1 MLAINGGKRVRD
13 KSKSYPS
20 WPSVT
25 DGDRKLLNETIG
37 DVYRGFSNRK
47 QEFEQKF
54 AKDGKVK
61 HCFAVANGTVSLELI
76 LRAYSIGRGDEVILP
91 PYTFIATFSSIV
103 YAGATPVFAD
113 ISERDYNMD
122 VVDAEKKIT
131 DKTKAIVVVAVGG
144 CPPDIDA
151 FESLAKKYGVK
162 LIVDAAQAVGASWR
176 GRNIA
181 SCGDAASFSAQ
192 NTKNLTC
199 GEGGMITTNDDCLA
213 ENLSLLLNGGEKDGK
228 IVSVAQ
234 NHNITPFQ
242 ASVLLSQYEKLGQ
255 EILTR
260 EKNAAYLAGRIK
272 ELDFIDALDYDERI
286 TTHAYHLFLFRVNE
300 KAFEK
305 KGITREQ
312 FVKALQG
319 EGLVV
324 DVGYMPVYTFP
335 CVSSADTNRMIDGKV
350 DTTSLPV
357 CEKVCK
363 KLCIW
368 TYQSVLLG
376 TREDMDEIVTALKKV
391 WDCADEVRAL

>member
-61 HCFAVANGTVSLELI
+61 YCFAVANGTVSLELI

-151 FESLAKKYGVK
+151 FESLAKKYDIK

-176 GRNIA
+176 GGNIA
-181 SCGDAASFSAQ
+181 SCGDAASF
-192 NTKNLTC
+192 
-199 GEGGMITTNDDCLA
+199 
-213 ENLSLLLNGGEKDGK
+213 
-228 IVSVAQ
+228 
-234 NHNITPFQ
+234 
-242 ASVLLSQYEKLGQ
+242 
-255 EILTR
+255 
-260 EKNAAYLAGRIK
+260 
-272 ELDFIDALDYDERI
+272 
-286 TTHAYHLFLFRVNE
+286 
-300 KAFEK
+300 
-305 KGITREQ
+305 
-312 FVKALQG
+312 
-319 EGLVV
+319 
-324 DVGYMPVYTFP
+324 
-335 CVSSADTNRMIDGKV
+335 
-350 DTTSLPV
+350 
-357 CEKVCK
+357 
-363 KLCIW
+363 
-368 TYQSVLLG
+368 
-376 TREDMDEIVTALKKV
+376 
-391 WDCADEVRAL
+391 